1 MNGTNE
7 VPETIDQL
15 NTHVGLLN
23 GLASSTADT
32 MEAFD
37 DAMKG
42 LKSLSKATAMLG
54 VFGAALD
61 IAMTFIDL
69 ATGEPSP
76 EEKIMGMI
84 EDVANQIT
92 QLGDRIDDAFTKQ
105 ELINELALV
114 NSRYGKDKVAW
125 ETLIQRVNDY
135 RKTQSDLRQA
145 KDQNNQGE
153 IKRLTA
159 DAEADEEALIGWW
172 NADEGRH
179 YHEIVT
185 SIAGIIKDKHAELGN
200 KGLLELLYEL
210 RFGDLK
216 NIMSVGA
223 IIFQDI
229 MQMSVAFGVIRGIQ
243 RKHDIIEHFKS
254 LSDDFILLE
263 SGAKSDELHK
273 ILGDLLEDQDITDE
287 LRDNVAD
294 LKKALDN
301 LLENEAMSKEL
312 RAKLEEALKHQA
324 NSEAKS
330 RWEARTGNDQK
341 FFSGHLEA
349 VNEVIEDY
357 YNKCKDEAPDNI
369 QKKAEFI
376 LNNVGSDSAKGDIAT
391 YGYANSAVALR
402 DGLTAHFSWLGFAA
416 VVYDPV
422 VGGQFHQWRGL
433 KNSSWERGQH
443 AEFRYKKS
451 GTNYDEVNYFIY
463 WADRSR
469 PSLLAANQPGKGFV
483 DFVYQAINNVVE
495 KNNYQPF
502 DLNYLFAGKDTDPQH
517 LRIGFDDIYVKM
529 YKGAHPDAASAN
541 LSTGLTW
548 WVIWAGH
555 PRIGFALSSIHFYR
569 KYANHYLPSE
579 SIGSYDFKN
588 WATETTYY
596 LVAFS

>member
-159 DAEADEEALIGWW
+159 DAEADEEALSGWW
-172 NADEGRH
+172 DADEGRH

-243 RKHDIIEHFKS
+243 RKRDLANLGE
-254 LSDDFILLE
+254 DQ
-263 SGAKSDELHK
+263 AKSK
-273 ILGDLLEDQDITDE
+273 
-287 LRDNVAD
+287 
-294 LKKALDN
+294 
-301 LLENEAMSKEL
+301 
-312 RAKLEEALKHQA
+312 
-324 NSEAKS
+324 
-330 RWEARTGNDQK
+330 WEARTGNDQT

-349 VNEVIEDY
+349 VTKVIEDY
-357 YNKCKDEAPDNI
+357 YNKCKDEAPANI
-369 QKKAEFI
+369 KKKAEFI
-376 LNNVGSDSAKGDIAT
+376 LDNVGPDSAKGDIAT

-596 LVAFS
+596 LEAFS